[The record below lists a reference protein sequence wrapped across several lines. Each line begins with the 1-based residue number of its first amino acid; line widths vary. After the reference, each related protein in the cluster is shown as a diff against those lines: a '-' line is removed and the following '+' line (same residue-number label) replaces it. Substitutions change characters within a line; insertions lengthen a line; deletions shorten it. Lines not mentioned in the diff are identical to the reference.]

1 MLTIEGQPRPESSNG
16 PGLPKASIPS
26 KGTQCVETD
35 SSFMTR
41 DSVIY
46 CGPGN
51 YLELSNSLIAENKGY
66 HGGAVYADAV
76 DIGAI
81 EFNGAI
87 LPLNTIFGTNRKPQL
102 NPEYNRAVIYTL
114 NGRKID
120 SYYGKVSVHSLRESA
135 GRRLPKGMY
144 IIALY
149 LPGRQCKMEKLLV
162 K

>member
-1 MLTIEGQPRPESSNG
+1 VLTIEGQPRPESSNG

-66 HGGAVYADAV
+66 HGGAVYADSGSFLHINNCFFKGNNVSYFGGVAV
-76 DIGAI
+76 M
-81 EFNGAI
+81 F
-87 LPLNTIFGTNRKPQL
+87 K
-102 NPEYNRAVIYTL
+102 
-114 NGRKID
+114 
-120 SYYGKVSVHSLRESA
+120 
-135 GRRLPKGMY
+135 
-144 IIALY
+144 
-149 LPGRQCKMEKLLV
+149 RQW
-162 K
+162 